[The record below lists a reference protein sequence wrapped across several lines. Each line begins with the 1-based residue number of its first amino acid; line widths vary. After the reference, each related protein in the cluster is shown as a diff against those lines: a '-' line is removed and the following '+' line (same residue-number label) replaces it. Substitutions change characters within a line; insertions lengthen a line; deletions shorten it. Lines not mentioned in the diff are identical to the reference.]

1 MFTSTI
7 PKADKDTKTSLST
20 TTVGPHSP
28 DKKSVF
34 TIPSAERYAVGAAA
48 GTTRCYSFA
57 SFLVHITS
65 SGIGFLGSNSSIIKG
80 TEKKQMLNCSQC
92 WFKNVSLVF
101 FSFLSRASHLFQWK
115 QIYFFFVFLFLLVPF
130 LHLHTIA
137 LVFRAAIPVAPLSLQ
152 SLDVCFLSKNSFFHA
167 DPSARH
173 ARPLENFFPANKKKN
188 KKPRRHLAK
197 RLTRSR
203 FFFCRRDEQSGQLP
217 PRSEPGANGP
227 GRGRRGRRL

>member
-115 QIYFFFVFLFLLVPF
+115 QIYFFFLFFYFCLSLFFTSIRSRWFSEQRFLLLRF
-130 LHLHTIA
+130 RSKA
-137 LVFRAAIPVAPLSLQ
+137 LMSVSSPKTHFSTPIPLPGMRGLWKIFSLPTKKKIKNPAAIW
-152 SLDVCFLSKNSFFHA
+152 
-167 DPSARH
+167 
-173 ARPLENFFPANKKKN
+173 
-188 KKPRRHLAK
+188 
-197 RLTRSR
+197 RSV
-203 FFFCRRDEQSGQLP
+203 
-217 PRSEPGANGP
+217 
-227 GRGRRGRRL
+227 